1 MRTTRR
7 NSSRTSASRTNLNAI
22 TMHTSVIIPV
32 RDGER
37 FLSDAMSSVLSQL
50 SEGDRLLVVDDGS
63 TDGTAAIVRACAD
76 PRVTLLHSS
85 GRGVSAARNLGFSV
99 ATGDF
104 IAFLDHDDM
113 WPPLR
118 HQAMIA
124 ALLAHPEIDAAFGRV
139 RVLLEHDARRPSGAE
154 GFEGKHVCDLVGTG
168 LYRKRGLDGI
178 GGFAEDMHVRED
190 CDFFL
195 RFCEAG
201 LRTLM
206 CDVDGV
212 IYRRH
217 GANVSNDEQR
227 VAVAITEVIRR
238 KLARARHLASR

>member
-1 MRTTRR
+1 
-7 NSSRTSASRTNLNAI
+7 
-22 TMHTSVIIPV
+22 MHTTVIIPV

-50 SEGDRLLVVDDGS
+50 YEDDRLLIVDDGS
-63 TDGTAAIVRACAD
+63 TDDTVAIVRARAD
-76 PRVTLLHSS
+76 PRVTLLHSFS
-85 GRGVSAARNLGFSV
+85 RGVSAARNLGLSA

-118 HQAMIA
+118 HQAMMA
-124 ALLAHPEIDAAFGRV
+124 VLLAHPEIDVAFGRV

-154 GFEGKHVCDLVGTG
+154 GFEGKHICDLVGTG
-168 LYRKRGLDGI
+168 LYRKRGLDCI
-178 GGFAEDMHVRED
+178 GGFAEDMYVRED

-201 LRTLM
+201 LLALK

-212 IYRRH
+212 IFRRH
-217 GANVSNDEQR
+217 GSNVSNDEQR
-227 VAVAITEVIRR
+227 IAVAITEVIRR